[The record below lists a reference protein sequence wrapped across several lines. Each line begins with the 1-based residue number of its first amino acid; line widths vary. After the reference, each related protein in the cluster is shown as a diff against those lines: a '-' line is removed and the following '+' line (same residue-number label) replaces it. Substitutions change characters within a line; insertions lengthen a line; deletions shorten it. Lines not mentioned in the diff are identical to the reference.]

1 LIFLGQWCD
10 PAGQTTTC
18 DRTSEPGGYR
28 DAQVR
33 SLNVATGGGSLT
45 RSRVLLRQSARFPLI
60 AQALGGPGGSDLTVA
75 VLSGQ
80 VANGNW
86 RVLTVED
93 VSAATG
99 TVLHADYRLS
109 LPRGQGRSPQQVW
122 LIADPSGQHLLI
134 SHGVDGGFTIGWIGH
149 GALHRLPITQPHM
162 PHNATL
168 IIAW

>member
-109 LPRGQGRSPQQVW
+109 LPRGHGRSPQQVW